1 MDDLG
6 RRSPQPYGASATLIE
21 PRNETAALERVT
33 LVNLADVEA
42 WWARKYSILLGA
54 AADGP
59 VLVN

>member
-33 LVNLADVEA
+33 LVNLADV
-42 WWARKYSILLGA
+42 
-54 AADGP
+54 ADWP
-59 VLVN
+59 